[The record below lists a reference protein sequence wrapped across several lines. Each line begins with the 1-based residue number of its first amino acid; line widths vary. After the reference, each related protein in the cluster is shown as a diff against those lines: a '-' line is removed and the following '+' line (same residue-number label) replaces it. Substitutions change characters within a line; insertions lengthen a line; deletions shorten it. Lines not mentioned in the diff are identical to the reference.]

1 MLDTVINPSRQKGEA
16 HITGPVLFFVNPG
29 DAPPIINEA
38 RRRQAKKHFLFH
50 SNLFEIPGQPP
61 VFWAGPALGAPAAV
75 MVLEKL
81 IALGCKDILVYG
93 WCGSLVP
100 GLTAG
105 DIFLPTRALCEE
117 GTSAHYPLATGP
129 APAEDLRRQLAD
141 FLRHEGYPVQE
152 GPVWTTDAPF
162 RETRQK
168 VQEYGRQGL
177 MAVDMEFSA
186 LSRVAAYRSVNL
198 AAAMLVSDELHHEA
212 WRPIFASKGFKKR
225 SLEIFL
231 ALSRFACNVT

>member
-1 MLDTVINPSRQKGEA
+1 MSDTVINPSRQKGEV
-16 HITGPVLFFVNPG
+16 HLTGPVLFFVNPG

-38 RRRQAKKHFLFH
+38 RKRQAQKHFLFH
-50 SNLFEIPGQPP
+50 SNLFEISGQPP
-61 VFWAGPALGAPAAV
+61 IFWAGPALGAPAAV
-75 MVLEKL
+75 MALEKL
-81 IALGCKDILVYG
+81 IALGCKDVLVYG
-93 WCGSLVP
+93 WCGSLAP

-105 DIFLPTRALCEE
+105 DIFLPTWSLSEE

-129 APAEDLRRQLAD
+129 AADEDLRRQLAT
-141 FLRHEGYPVQE
+141 FLQQEGYPVQE
-152 GPVWTTDAPF
+152 GPIWTTDAPF

-168 VQEYGRQGL
+168 VQEYGRQGI

-186 LSRVAAYRSVNL
+186 LSTVATYRSVNL

-212 WRPIFASKGFKKR
+212 WRPIFASKVFKKK

-231 ALSRFACNVT
+231 AMSRFACNVT